1 MSEAE
6 KKEGVKNADYL
17 MPGAVLEL
25 KIIEEEGL
33 EKKTRQDKIRKLLS
47 DNYILPKTVDIDIK
61 RIPDDIKPEY
71 KKILGGPIKTAV
83 KKAAKQIKDTKF
95 HLKKEF

>member
-71 KKILGGPIKTAV
+71 KKILGGPHQNSC
-83 KKAAKQIKDTKF
+83 KKSRKANKRHKISS
-95 HLKKEF
+95 KKEF